1 MITVMA
7 IAKTAPKMSKIHTR
21 SVFPKFVRK
30 ESLIMMM
37 DKRRPTTNPRYIPLS
52 TTMVNM
58 TEARADTKE
67 EAMDA
72 VKARVKLAFS
82 TLDIFDAIHIRRPL
96 MMTMKT
102 KMKMMPMPNPG
113 ERDIRRLLS

>member
-1 MITVMA
+1 MIMVRA
-7 IAKTAPKMSKIHTR
+7 IARTAPKMSKIHTR

-30 ESLIMMM
+30 ESLMMMM
-37 DKRRPTTNPRYIPLS
+37 DKRRPTTNPRYIPLA

-67 EAMDA
+67 EAIDA

-82 TLDIFDAIHIRRPL
+82 TLEIFDAIHMSRPL

-102 KMKMMPMPNPG
+102 KMKMMSIPNPAK
-113 ERDIRRLLS
+113 RDIRRLLS